1 MTVVPGGTEGTEG
14 TEGTAL
20 SKAAQG
26 NSHGASKRAVDVEA
40 LRREIAHTRAELG
53 ETMQALA
60 AKADV
65 KARLQETADE
75 ARARVRERLQSVV
88 PKQAQD
94 LAVRTGRAVRRNPV
108 PVAAAAGAAVLV
120 VLFIRWRRNR

>member
-1 MTVVPGGTEGTEG
+1 MTVTPGGTEGTEG

-20 SKAAQG
+20 SKAARG
-26 NSHGASKRAVDVEA
+26 NSHAASKRSVDVEA

-53 ETMQALA
+53 ETIQALA

-75 ARARVRERLQSVV
+75 ARARVRERLQSAV

-94 LAVRTGRAVRRNPV
+94 LAVRTGRAMRRNPV
-108 PVAAAAGAAVLV
+108 PVAAAAGVAVLM